1 MNNHDLA
8 LVEHSARAVNTIL
21 DAIYQRKPAAAPEE
35 PVSDCYNAPFEAV
48 MKDLLACSACGRLC
62 SDGSLSI

>member
-1 MNNHDLA
+1 MHNSDLA
-8 LVEHSARAVNTIL
+8 LVEHSARAVNTLL

-35 PVSDCYNAPFEAV
+35 PVSDCCNAPFEVV
-48 MKDLLACSACGRLC
+48 MKDLLACSACGSIC